1 MVELNGIFKA
11 LGIVPSTWK
20 VFIKW
25 DRLSLLLVQINN
37 WAFRF
42 MLVFNVFG

>member
-25 DRLSLLLVQINN
+25 DKLSLLLVKINN
-37 WAFRF
+37 WSFR
-42 MLVFNVFG
+42 LVINVFG